1 MYIYI
6 YMYNIYICIYIYV
19 CIYIYCIYIYVC
31 IYIYICLTF
40 FNIYIYRYIYIY
52 ICIHTVQV
60 SFFPVQFPSWLSHVQ
75 LDCWRFEVGSDHKAL
90 PDGDKNTVKN
100 TMVVPNRVNKR
111 IGGEEFCSVIDLI
124 LNHTFC
130 SQYVVSIMK
139 HLHIRLDA
147 RRPLKQ
153 TRPVRRKAR
162 RKLVVHPTWVSS
174 SQFWDK

>member
-1 MYIYI
+1 MNTIYILYTLYIYI
-6 YMYNIYICIYIYV
+6 LYIYI
-19 CIYIYCIYIYVC
+19 
-31 IYIYICLTF
+31 IYIYIICLTC
-40 FNIYIYRYIYIY
+40 FNIYIYTYSPS
-52 ICIHTVQV
+52 VV
-60 SFFPVQFPSWLSHVQ
+60 FPSPVSELVISCATWLLALRSGVRSQ
-75 LDCWRFEVGSDHKAL
+75 DTAGWRQEHRQEHHGF
-90 PDGDKNTVKN
+90 
-100 TMVVPNRVNKR
+100 PNRVNKR

-153 TRPVRRKAR
+153 TRPIRRKAR
-162 RKLVVHPTWVSS
+162 RKLLVHPAWVSS